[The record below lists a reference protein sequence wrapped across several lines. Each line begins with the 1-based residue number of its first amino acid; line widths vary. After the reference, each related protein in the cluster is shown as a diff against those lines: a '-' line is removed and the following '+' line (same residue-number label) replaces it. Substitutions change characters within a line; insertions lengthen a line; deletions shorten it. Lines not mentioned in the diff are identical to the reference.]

1 MAKDSSIII
10 NMDGETF
17 KFKMSPTET
26 ILDSALDNDID
37 LPYSCQSGVCSACQ
51 GKVITGTVS
60 LAHSVDQAIFTVA
73 KEVYVYVRNTGT
85 SATANDEI
93 QIKIG
98 GNAVMILTF
107 GQFAFFPVKASQAFV
122 IGSAAGSGSLKA
134 NADYAY
140 FTESP

>member
-1 MAKDSSIII
+1 MAGTLNASITATTTGLMGTGGDELNLNFTSSV
-10 NMDGETF
+10 
-17 KFKMSPTET
+17 
-26 ILDSALDNDID
+26 AVDN
-37 LPYSCQSGVCSACQ
+37 PS
-51 GKVITGTVS
+51 VITGTVS
-60 LAHSVDQAIFTVA
+60 LAHSTDQSIFTVA

-85 SATANDEI
+85 SASANDEI

-122 IGSAAGSGSLKA
+122 IGNANGSGSLKA

>member
-1 MAKDSSIII
+1 MAGTLKASITATTTGLMGTGGDELNLNFTSSV
-10 NMDGETF
+10 
-17 KFKMSPTET
+17 
-26 ILDSALDNDID
+26 AVDN
-37 LPYSCQSGVCSACQ
+37 PS
-51 GKVITGTVS
+51 VITGTVS
-60 LAHSVDQAIFTVA
+60 LAHSTDQAIFTVA

-85 SATANDEI
+85 SGTANDEI

>member
-1 MAKDSSIII
+1 MAGTLNASITATTTGLMGTGGDEL
-10 NMDGETF
+10 NLNFT
-17 KFKMSPTET
+17 SV
-26 ILDSALDNDID
+26 AVDN
-37 LPYSCQSGVCSACQ
+37 PS
-51 GKVITGTVS
+51 VITGTVS
-60 LAHSVDQAIFTVA
+60 LAHSTDQAIFTVA

>member
-1 MAKDSSIII
+1 MAGTLKASINATTTGLMGTGGDELNLSFTSSV
-10 NMDGETF
+10 
-17 KFKMSPTET
+17 
-26 ILDSALDNDID
+26 AVDN
-37 LPYSCQSGVCSACQ
+37 PS
-51 GKVITGTVS
+51 VITGTVS